1 MLGSEGGWDAECI
14 QYRELV
20 RSLSVAYRRVRTHD
34 MPLTCLS
41 ASADEY
47 KVLSCNLRNTACVGR
62 HTFSPY
68 PINPT
73 LTMPLGI
80 LEDHKLEHVPGTSPL
95 NELGRLDDA
104 EIQGID
110 SRMLKHDPTGQ
121 VVLVPQP
128 SDSPN
133 DPYNWPRWKKEMF
146 TVAIAYGCG
155 CVGGK
160 SGCGS
165 GCLSGNVLC

>member
-1 MLGSEGGWDAECI
+1 
-14 QYRELV
+14 
-20 RSLSVAYRRVRTHD
+20 
-34 MPLTCLS
+34 
-41 ASADEY
+41 
-47 KVLSCNLRNTACVGR
+47 
-62 HTFSPY
+62 
-68 PINPT
+68 
-73 LTMPLGI
+73 MPLGI
-80 LEDHKLEHVPGTSPL
+80 LEDHKLEHVPGTFPF
-95 NELGRLDDA
+95 NELGRIDDA

-155 CVGGK
+155 CVGGMLHRTCSGFAFK
-160 SGCGS
+160 SSC
-165 GCLSGNVLC
+165 

>member
-1 MLGSEGGWDAECI
+1 
-14 QYRELV
+14 
-20 RSLSVAYRRVRTHD
+20 
-34 MPLTCLS
+34 
-41 ASADEY
+41 
-47 KVLSCNLRNTACVGR
+47 
-62 HTFSPY
+62 
-68 PINPT
+68 
-73 LTMPLGI
+73 MPLGI

-95 NELGRLDDA
+95 NELGRIDDA

-133 DPYNWPRWKKEMF
+133 DPYNWPRYKKELF

-155 CVGGK
+155 CVGGMSRCGPDRI
-160 SGCGS
+160 SGDMP
-165 GCLSGNVLC
+165 LLT